1 MVEHRSLLRDWA
13 IAAVI
18 VIFALLLMLALD
30 PWLAMTQ
37 TPFLLFFGAVPLAA
51 WSTGRY
57 CGILTTVLS
66 GLAANYFFIPPTFT
80 LSLEQVPAGR
90 TAIFLAEGILIS
102 LLVGSLRESQQ
113 QTKESLRQLRV
124 SEAKFRRLADSNV
137 IGVVSATLNGAITE
151 ANDAFLN
158 SLGYTRTDLITGKIR
173 WDAMTPAEFQALDAV
188 ACEEL
193 VTQGRCTP
201 FEKVYV
207 GKQGQRVPVLVGAAL
222 LEDNADRVIS
232 FILDLTGLKQA
243 EQEREQFL
251 LRERTARTKA
261 EALEQQSRFLAEA
274 TTVLAS
280 SLNYEHTLKSVAQLA
295 VPILSDW
302 CVVDVLTGDRTL
314 ARLAT
319 AHVDP
324 AKIEWAA
331 ELYRRY
337 PPDLDAPQGLAQVL
351 RTGVSAYYPYITD
364 EQLQQGA
371 QDAEHL
377 KILRQVGLKSVMIV
391 PLIAREKI
399 LGTMSFIAAES
410 GHTYTPDDLAFA
422 EELARRA
429 AIALDNARL
438 YQDAQQAQQ
447 IAEQAADRTA
457 RLQTVTAA
465 LAESLTPAQVANVM
479 VEQSMAALAADSVV
493 VALLT
498 PDRTELEIVQAVGY
512 ESDLTESW
520 RRFSLQTSVPLAETV
535 RSGQPMW
542 SEHLADRIAR
552 YPHLAS
558 IYRRLNYQT
567 WMSLPLIVQ
576 GQVIG
581 GISWSFK
588 QASTFSQ
595 ESRNFILALTQQCA
609 QAIARAQLYE
619 AERQARAEAE
629 QANRVKDEFLAVLS
643 HELRTPLNP
652 IVGWAKLLRTGK
664 LDKARTAV
672 AIETIERN
680 AKLQTQLIED
690 LLDISRILQGKLTL
704 NVVLVD
710 LRESIEASIE
720 TMHLAAEAKSIQ
732 IQTHLEPTAI
742 SVLGDPNRLQ
752 QVIWNLLSNAV
763 KFTPNGGQ
771 VLIELKYSDTHAHIT
786 VQDTG
791 KGIHSDFL
799 PYVFEYFRQADSS
812 TTRRFGGLGL
822 GLAIVRQIV
831 ELHGGTIEA
840 ESQGEGLGATFR
852 VTLPLMQ
859 NKRKEPT
866 PIMNS
871 FSSSISAPLQGTS
884 ILVVDDDADA
894 RDLVE
899 FVLEQAG
906 AEVRVAASAQQAFQS
921 FNKFLPDLLIC
932 DIGMPEMDG
941 YTLMREIRALTS
953 QQTCP
958 TPAIALTAYASETDH
973 QAALAVGF
981 QLHLSKPIDAEEL
994 VQAIVHLIQPN

>member
-1 MVEHRSLLRDWA
+1 MVEYKSLLRDWG
-13 IAAVI
+13 IAVAI

-57 CGILTTVLS
+57 CGILTTILS
-66 GLAANYFFIPPTFT
+66 GLAANYFFIPPTFA
-80 LSLEQVPAGR
+80 LSFDAMPGGR
-90 TAIFLAEGILIS
+90 TAIFLVEGILIS
-102 LLVGSLRESQQ
+102 LLVGSLRESQW

-137 IGVVSATLNGAITE
+137 IGVVFASLNGAITE
-151 ANDAFLN
+151 ANDAFLH

-173 WDAMTPAEFQALDAV
+173 WDAMTPAEFHALDAV

-193 VTQGRCTP
+193 ITQGKCTP

-207 GKQGQRVPVLVGAAL
+207 GKQGNRVPVLVGAAL
-222 LEDNADRVIS
+222 LEDNDDRVIS
-232 FILDLTGLKQA
+232 FILDLTELKQA
-243 EQEREQFL
+243 EQEREQLL

-295 VPILSDW
+295 VPTLADW
-302 CVVDVLTGDRTL
+302 CVVDVLTGDQTL

-337 PPDLDAPQGLAQVL
+337 PPDLNAPQGLAQVL
-351 RTGVSAYYPYITD
+351 RTGKSEYYPDITD

-391 PLIAREKI
+391 PLMAREKI

-410 GHTYTPDDLAFA
+410 GHTYTPADLAFA

-447 IAEQAADRTA
+447 IAEQAADRTT

-479 VEQSMAALAADSVV
+479 VEQSMAALAADSVI

-498 PDRTELEIVQAVGY
+498 SDRTELEVVQAVGY
-512 ESDLTESW
+512 EPDLVETW
-520 RRFSLQTSVPLAETV
+520 QRFSLHTSVPLAETV

-558 IYRRLNYQT
+558 VYRRLNHQT

-581 GISWSFK
+581 GIAWSFK
-588 QASTFSQ
+588 QAKTFSQ

-664 LDKARTAV
+664 LDKDRTAV

-704 NVVLVD
+704 NVVWVD
-710 LRESIEASIE
+710 LREITEAAIE

-732 IQTHLEPTAI
+732 IQTHLEPAAI
-742 SVLGDPNRLQ
+742 SILGDPNRLQ

-763 KFTPNGGQ
+763 KFTSNGGQ
-771 VLIELKYSDTHAHIT
+771 VWVELKYSDSYAYIT

-822 GLAIVRQIV
+822 GLAIARQIV

-840 ESQGEGLGATFR
+840 ESQGEGSGATFR

-859 NKRKEPT
+859 NKRKEPPPT
-866 PIMNS
+866 VNS
-871 FSSSISAPLQGTS
+871 FSLSASAPLQGTS

-906 AEVRVAASAQQAFQS
+906 AEVTVADSAEKALQN
-921 FNKFLPDLLIC
+921 FNKFL
-932 DIGMPEMDG
+932 
-941 YTLMREIRALTS
+941 
-953 QQTCP
+953 
-958 TPAIALTAYASETDH
+958 
-973 QAALAVGF
+973 
-981 QLHLSKPIDAEEL
+981 
-994 VQAIVHLIQPN
+994 